1 MIRRG
6 FNGSSSQNMFRDVS
20 AWHGVSAGKRTS
32 SGPVKG
38 GDGGSPG
45 LTLEPWLPKGGRG
58 DSAINSLQGSSAASP
73 VHTKV
78 MLVMS
83 NENSEIYNDDLKSHI
98 SHD

>member
-1 MIRRG
+1 MDPNRYAEGSMAARLRTCSVMCLRG
-6 FNGSSSQNMFRDVS
+6 TVS
-20 AWHGVSAGKRTS
+20 KQARGLVADQS
-32 SGPVKG
+32 KG
-38 GDGGSPG
+38 GRGGSPG

-83 NENSEIYNDDLKSHI
+83 SETFGS
-98 SHD
+98 